1 METYLNFFMLPGG
14 QSDTNLFPD
23 VDSSWKVRKV
33 FFATHFCICIYK
45 ESLLQCLFC
54 YYTMMDLSF
63 SFTLDHKIDLLLLI
77 IFI

>member
-45 ESLLQCLFC
+45 
-54 YYTMMDLSF
+54 
-63 SFTLDHKIDLLLLI
+63 
-77 IFI
+77 